1 MCHTKWV
8 TWPQQETGTLE
19 GVLRGWGSWSPGFEH
34 SAEPWMPYR
43 ECRPYCGQRGAISVS
58 HTLSMAS
65 YDASFLWKLN
75 ILMLLCFGLIC
86 FPHPPSSH
94 NIVYLL
100 YSGSDDGRQN
110 WHFWSC
116 CSQDCLNVIDV
127 KWAGRHL
134 EMFYVSFLCIFVH
147 PVEMC
152 HSVYIFRRLWNFRGM
167 NSFLVDVFSL
177 LIITEVQRKW
187 YQQMCRA
194 FIRTPEY
201 TIHLDK
207 KIISQFKSEYSN
219 LRPKSVVS

>member
-1 MCHTKWV
+1 M
-8 TWPQQETGTLE
+8 L
-19 GVLRGWGSWSPGFEH
+19 SSPLPAPTIKF
-34 SAEPWMPYR
+34 
-43 ECRPYCGQRGAISVS
+43 
-58 HTLSMAS
+58 
-65 YDASFLWKLN
+65 
-75 ILMLLCFGLIC
+75 IC
-86 FPHPPSSH
+86 Y
-94 NIVYLL
+94 IQVVMTE
-100 YSGSDDGRQN
+100 GRQN

-194 FIRTPEY
+194 FIRTEY